1 MRIKKIIF
9 LILIIGIFSTV
20 ANALEKNQNV
30 EKNDFQSQNQ
40 NFDEN
45 AVFNFGTI
53 LSIAA
58 TGISAYNIGLAT
70 NAIKSSSLNFK
81 NDTETNPILWDKTEL
96 KYWEII
102 AAATFMANEMREL
115 KNDGGNNGY
124 VNNPNYEKS
133 PIGKMEET
141 KDIRGKMVTN
151 LFKVV
156 GNITDNVGRTLSNIL
171 AVFLLFMGTVE
182 VLIRIFKSILNVE
195 TKDSKTIIEILKNI
209 IPQIIITGI
218 VFSLLANSFFWNF
231 YTGVLF
237 DFSMKVGGILA
248 GQSFDMKKFSEYLI
262 KLFDIPLSI
271 MLQGIKMMFS
281 IQGVVNNIMPLI
293 LLFSGILF
301 LYLIFKAAVEI
312 MSILIDY
319 LIIGCFSMCI
329 IIFSVLKI
337 TKNIGIGV
345 IGAVIYAMTNV
356 IVMFLLAGVS
366 FSLTDKIEKSGIS
379 NMSKLFEL
387 ILILY
392 IVVLLLIKIKE
403 IGKSIYYGKM
413 FLVKG
418 TEVFREIETP
428 FNKVKG
434 VYKSMYK

>member
-30 EKNDFQSQNQ
+30 EKNNFQSQNQ

-53 LSIAA
+53 LSTAA

-70 NAIKSSSLNFK
+70 NAVKSSSLNFK
-81 NDTETNPILWDKTEL
+81 NDTETSPILWDKTEL

-141 KDIRGKMVTN
+141 KDIRSKIVTN

-182 VLIRIFKSILNVE
+182 VLIRIFKSILNIE
-195 TKDSKTIIEILKNI
+195 TKDSKIIIEILKNI

-218 VFSLLANSFFWNF
+218 VFSLLTNSFFWNF

-248 GQSFDMKKFSEYLI
+248 GQNFDMKKFSEYLI
-262 KLFDIPLSI
+262 KLFDIPFSI

-329 IIFSVLKI
+329 IIFLVLKI

-345 IGAVIYAMTNV
+345 VGAVIYAMTNV

-387 ILILY
+387 ILTLY

-428 FNKVKG
+428 FNKVKR
-434 VYKSMYK
+434 VYKSVYK